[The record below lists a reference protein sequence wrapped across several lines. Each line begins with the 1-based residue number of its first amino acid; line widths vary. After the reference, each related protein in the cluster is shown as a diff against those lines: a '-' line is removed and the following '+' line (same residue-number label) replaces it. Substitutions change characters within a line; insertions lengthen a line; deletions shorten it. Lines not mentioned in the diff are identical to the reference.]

1 MNDIPATFKDL
12 EVYFGRIVE
21 ILIGLGGIIFF
32 IMLIMGGF
40 SYMSAGGDPKQI
52 EGARKTLTFAIGG
65 MVLLALSLLIF
76 RVIEAFTGVNLL
88 EFKVV
93 Q

>member
-1 MNDIPATFKDL
+1 MNDIAQFKDL
-12 EVYFGRIVE
+12 EVYFGRVVE
-21 ILIGLGGIIFF
+21 ILIGLGAIIFF
-32 IMLIMGGF
+32 IMLLVGGF
-40 SYMSAGGDPKQI
+40 NYMTSGGDPKQV
-52 EGARKTLTFAIGG
+52 EGASKTLTFAIGG
-65 MVLLALSLLIF
+65 IILLALSLLIF

>member
-1 MNDIPATFKDL
+1 MNQIATFKDL

>member
-1 MNDIPATFKDL
+1 MNDPATFKDL
-12 EVYFGRIVE
+12 EVYFGNIVE

-32 IMLIMGGF
+32 IMLIVGGF
-40 SYMSAGGDPKQI
+40 NYMGAGGDPKRI
-52 EGARKTLTFAIGG
+52 EGASKTLTFAIGG
-65 MVLLALSLLIF
+65 IVLLALSLLIF

-93 Q
+93 QP